1 MAILKEPFFP
11 VGAHEPAGV
20 FCSGKSSEQAKGDLQ
35 AGIARLGGSRS
46 PNYCQAYLWS
56 AGELLTNAT
65 VAGHLD
71 HHAMPIFHL
80 QRHAAEL
87 LLKAPIELGIAVQDQ
102 RARFGQPRPCFP
114 SSPEQRVRVAKSHDL
129 QALLDDLVEM
139 VAVMQ
144 VGVVPRV
151 LCELIE
157 LILRLEDH
165 PTWSRYEYRLEGRKE
180 PRRLVRHI
188 ANEIVIPL
196 AEIQRLL
203 KTSND
208 NLGSLWPS
216 GTGLVMGRLAEM
228 LEVSLRSA
236 GEIA

>member
-11 VGAHEPAGV
+11 VGANEPVGV
-20 FCSGKSSEQAKGDLQ
+20 FYSGKSAEQTKGDLQ
-35 AGIARLGGSRS
+35 AGAARLGGNRS

-56 AGELLTNAT
+56 AGELLRA
-65 VAGHLD
+65 AIASGHLD

-87 LLKAPIELGIAVQDQ
+87 LLKSPIELGIAVQDQ
-102 RARFGQPRPCFP
+102 RARLGQPRPCFP

-129 QALLDDLVEM
+129 QALLDDLGEM

-144 VGVVPRV
+144 VGVVPRA

-157 LILRLEDH
+157 LILKLEDH

-180 PRRLVRHI
+180 LRQLVRHM
-188 ANEIVIPL
+188 ADEVVVPL

-208 NLGSLWPS
+208 SLGSLWPS
-216 GTGLVMGRLAEM
+216 GTGLVMGRLAEI
-228 LEVSLRSA
+228 LEDSLRSA